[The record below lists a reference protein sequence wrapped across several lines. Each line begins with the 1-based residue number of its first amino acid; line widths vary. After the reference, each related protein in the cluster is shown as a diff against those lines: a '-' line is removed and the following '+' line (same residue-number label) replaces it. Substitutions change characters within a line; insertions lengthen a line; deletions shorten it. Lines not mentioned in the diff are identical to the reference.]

1 LCDLPH
7 LRNNFHFEILRDL
20 DKVPKIQ
27 TGGVMHQTPERDLRK
42 FEKSLP
48 IALLRTREA
57 TTRLFKPFIDL
68 HDLTMPQWRVL
79 RALAEA
85 DALDA
90 RTLSER
96 CVILPPSLTRIFRAM
111 TLRGLIRQVECADAR
126 RHMVAITDTGRALFE
141 QVLQESEP
149 DYTRLAAAFGPERL
163 DMLLDLLNELRDTAQ
178 GLVDQS
184 QQQDTRKVMP
194 GRR

>member
-1 LCDLPH
+1 
-7 LRNNFHFEILRDL
+7 
-20 DKVPKIQ
+20 
-27 TGGVMHQTPERDLRK
+27 MHQTPERDLRK

>member
-1 LCDLPH
+1 
-7 LRNNFHFEILRDL
+7 
-20 DKVPKIQ
+20 
-27 TGGVMHQTPERDLRK
+27 MHQTPERDLRK

-57 TTRLFKPFIDL
+57 TTRLFKPFIDS

-111 TLRGLIRQVECADAR
+111 TQRGLIRQVACADAR
-126 RHMVAITDTGRALFE
+126 RHMVAVTEEGRALFE
-141 QVLQESEP
+141 QVLEESEP
-149 DYTRLAAAFGPERL
+149 DYMRLAGAFGPERL
-163 DMLLDLLNELRDTAQ
+163 DLLLDLLNELRDTAQ
-178 GLVDQS
+178 GLVESPAQHDP
-184 QQQDTRKVMP
+184 KK
-194 GRR
+194 

>member
-1 LCDLPH
+1 M
-7 LRNNFHFEILRDL
+7 
-20 DKVPKIQ
+20 Q
-27 TGGVMHQTPERDLRK
+27 QTPKRDLRK

-57 TTRLFKPFIDL
+57 TTRLFKPYIDS

-85 DALDA
+85 EALDA

-96 CVILPPSLTRIFRAM
+96 CVILPPSLTRIFRSM
-111 TLRGLIRQVECADAR
+111 TQRGLIRQVECTDAR
-126 RHMVAITDTGRALFE
+126 RHMVALTDAGRGLFE
-141 QVLQESEP
+141 QVVQESEP
-149 DYTRLAAAFGPERL
+149 DYARLASAFGPERL

-178 GLVDQS
+178 NLVDPPQQS
-184 QQQDTRKVMP
+184 TAQH
-194 GRR
+194 